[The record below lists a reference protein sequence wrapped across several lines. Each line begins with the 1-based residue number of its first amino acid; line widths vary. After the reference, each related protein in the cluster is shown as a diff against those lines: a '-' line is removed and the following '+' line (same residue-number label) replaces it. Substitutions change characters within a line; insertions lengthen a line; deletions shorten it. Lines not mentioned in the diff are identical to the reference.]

1 MLLAQVRAAREAGL
15 EGAIL
20 FAYDGAQRD
29 LLDVFATA

>member
-1 MLLAQVRAAREAGL
+1 MSAIKAGC

-29 LLDVFATA
+29 LLDVFAAT